1 MKKLFSLML
10 LALMIAVTG
19 CSSDNDFNKGKKLL
33 EDQGY
38 TDVVNTGHSFFCC
51 DDKDTYSTG
60 FKCKDKQ
67 GNEVK
72 GCFCSSLTKGVTIR
86 YE

>member
-1 MKKLFSLML
+1 ML

-19 CSSDNDFNKGKKLL
+19 CSSDNDFSKGKKLL

-38 TDVVNTGHSFFCC
+38 TEVVNTGHSFFCC
-51 DDKDTYSTG
+51 DEKDTYSTG

-67 GNEVK
+67 GNEVE

>member
-10 LALMIAVTG
+10 LTLMIAVTG

-38 TDVVNTGHSFFCC
+38 TEVVNTGHSFFCC
-51 DDKDTYSTG
+51 DEKDTYSTG

-72 GCFCSSLTKGVTIR
+72 
-86 YE
+86 

>member
-1 MKKLFSLML
+1 
-10 LALMIAVTG
+10 MIAVTG

-38 TDVVNTGHSFFCC
+38 TEVVNTGHSFFCC
-51 DDKDTYSTG
+51 DEKDTYSTG

-67 GNEVK
+67 GNVVK